1 MIRKPATLGQV
12 QRNGAVAAV
21 IREAMKRKGLTQ
33 ADIVRA
39 IGVNNSTVSSW
50 VNAKHKVLPTIRSK
64 LAALLEVPE
73 ASLDHRQAH
82 GDGPVVLA
90 AAPRVKREADV
101 LSFSISDTGE
111 ARLRFDMTLPL
122 DKATPLLRMLLD
134 AGLVFGA

>member
-12 QRNGAVAAV
+12 QRNGVVAAV
-21 IREAMKRKGLTQ
+21 IREAMKRKGLRQT
-33 ADIVRA
+33 DIVRA
-39 IGVNNSTVSSW
+39 IGANSTMVSCWIS
-50 VNAKHKVLPTIRSK
+50 AKNIVGPSMRPK

-73 ASLDHRQAH
+73 ASLDHRQAQ
-82 GDGPVVLA
+82 GAGPVVLA

-122 DKATPLLRMLLD
+122 DKAAPLLRMLLD